1 MSSLV
6 EEAVKKLTSTVES
19 LESRIKSLEDRA
31 AGGSGKPTAEE
42 VRMILIGPPGAGKG
56 TQAPKIKE
64 KFNCCH
70 LATGD
75 MLRSQ
80 VAKKTPLGREAKKIM
95 DQGGLVSDDIVI
107 GMIKEEL
114 ENNKECKGGRTDDLK
129 ASGHH
134 EVRAFA
140 DRDNHSFILDGFP
153 RTVPQAEG
161 LDAML
166 KSRDQKLQHAVELQ
180 IDDSLLVAR
189 ITGRL
194 VHPASGR
201 SYHSTFNP
209 PKDYMK
215 DDITGEPL
223 IQRSD
228 DNAEALKKRLTT
240 YHSQTAPVVGY
251 YKQTGIWKGIDAS
264 QEPGQVWKNML
275 EIFDT
280 QRKGGHSSGILSRIA
295 GKN

>member
-1 MSSLV
+1 MGFV
-6 EEAVKKLTSTVES
+6 EDELKQLKDVISGLDK
-19 LESRIKSLEDRA
+19 RIKQLE
-31 AGGSGKPTAEE
+31 GHGIGSAPSHEE
-42 VRMILIGPPGAGKG
+42 LRMILIGPPGAGKG

-64 KFNCCH
+64 RFSCCH

-114 ENNKECKGGRTDDLK
+114 KNNKECQGG
-129 ASGHH
+129 
-134 EVRAFA
+134 
-140 DRDNHSFILDGFP
+140 FILDGFP

-161 LDAML
+161 LDSML
-166 KSRDQKLQHAVELQ
+166 KERNQALQHAVELQ

-201 SYHSTFNP
+201 SYHTTFNP

-215 DDITGEPL
+215 DDVTGEPL

-228 DNAEALKKRLTT
+228 DNAEALKKRLAT
-240 YHSQTAPVVGY
+240 YHKQTAPVVNY
-251 YKQTGIWKGIDAS
+251 YRTTGIWKGLDAS
-264 QEPGQVWKNML
+264 QEPGQVWKHML
-275 EIFDT
+275 EILDGN
-280 QRKGGHSSGILSRIA
+280 KHGHASGLLSRIT